1 MRAAGP
7 LVPDATPRAS
17 SNLMALLLA
26 IAIGLPL
33 IAVGTALMPA
43 SALPQFVLSVVDKR
57 RDDIVFAGIAALLA
71 GGLGLLIALVLH

>member
-1 MRAAGP
+1 
-7 LVPDATPRAS
+7 
-17 SNLMALLLA
+17 MALLLA